1 MNGGA
6 IQSKDDRRDFSL
18 QSISAFLEVVN
29 YEFLMS
35 GPEFAIFVFSFTC
48 S

>member
-1 MNGGA
+1 MHGGV
-6 IQSKDDRRDFSL
+6 IQSKDGRRDFSL
-18 QSISAFLEVVN
+18 LSISAFLEVVN
-29 YEFLMS
+29 CEFLMS